1 MEEEEQIHPQ
11 FWCECQ
17 WIRWNPKQY
26 VYIYL
31 IRRSNITYPLYGPVD
46 YFTWVKVPRCTVQHL
61 LQHII
66 NVDNRRFLNPIIAR
80 SLTSPRT
87 HLLQPVSTCTS
98 DLYTCTDHVSQTCW
112 TTSMLATFEVCW
124 MPWIEWS
131 YLYPVLSAATLCY
144 RTTVS
149 MLLVLT

>member
-11 FWCECQ
+11 FWRECH

-31 IRRSNITYPLYGPVD
+31 IGRSNITYPLYGPVD

-66 NVDNRRFLNPIIAR
+66 QSTTDVFWIPSSLAR
-80 SLTSPRT
+80 SRLHAPTFFNPCRPARLTS
-87 HLLQPVSTCTS
+87 
-98 DLYTCTDHVSQTCW
+98 TDHVSQTCW
-112 TTSMLATFEVCW
+112 TASMLATFEVCW

-131 YLYPVLSAATLCY
+131 YLYTVLSAATLCY